1 MKYLITGANGQLA
14 KEFAIHLEKNGQE
27 FLAATRD
34 KLDVCNL
41 NNVRDVIESYKPSVV
56 LNCAAYNYVDLAE
69 TDYLNA
75 FKINALALHNLSFA
89 CKKQNIFLV
98 HYSTDYVFD
107 GEKNDY
113 YIEED
118 PANPLNIYGKTKLI
132 GEKLINSGLQD
143 YLIFRVSWLYGRGKN
158 NFLSKILLWS
168 KEMNTLR
175 IAYDEFSIP
184 TSTRFIAENTLKAI
198 NCGIKGTY
206 HLTPRGYASRCE
218 IAKVFL
224 NLVGVNKFV
233 LPVSSKV
240 FNTPAVRPKFSAMSS
255 KKISQLL
262 NVDFPAWDEEL
273 KQTYQEYFK

>member
-14 KEFAIHLEKNGQE
+14 KEFANYLEKNGQE
-27 FLAATRD
+27 YLAATREQ
-34 KLDVCNL
+34 LNVCNL
-41 NNVRDVIESYKPSVV
+41 NNVLEVIESFKPSVI

-69 TDYLNA
+69 TDYVNA
-75 FKINALALHNLSFA
+75 FKINGLALHNLSYA

-118 PANPLNIYGKTKLI
+118 STNPLNTYGKTKLI
-132 GEKLINSGLQD
+132 GEKLINSGLKD

-158 NFLSKILLWS
+158 NFLSKILVWS

-184 TSTRFIAENTLKAI
+184 TSTKFVVENTLKAI

-218 IAKVFL
+218 IAKTFL
-224 NLVGVNKFV
+224 NFVGINKFV

-262 NVDFPAWDEEL
+262 NVNIPSWDEEL
-273 KQTYQEYFK
+273 KQTCQTYFK